1 MHDERAEKSLQKLE
15 TRLKDARMLGFEG
28 RYPEIFQLAS
38 QYAHDSR
45 HYLEQGDAFTSF
57 GCSDYA
63 YGLID
68 ALLILEGK
76 KGEFPE

>member
-1 MHDERAEKSLQKLE
+1 MQEAEK
-15 TRLKDARMLGFEG
+15 LGYKTK
-28 RYPEIFQLAS
+28 YPKIFSLAS
-38 QYAHDSR
+38 QYAKDSR
-45 HYLEQGDAFTSF
+45 HYFEKGDFFTSF

-76 KGEFPE
+76 KEEHPE

>member
-1 MHDERAEKSLQKLE
+1 MHEERARKSLEKLE
-15 TRLKDARMLGFEG
+15 ARLKDAESLGFSWK
-28 RYPEIFQLAS
+28 YPEIFQLAS
-38 QYAHDSR
+38 QYAKDSR
-45 HYLEQGDAFTSF
+45 HYLGKGDNFTSF

-76 KGEFPE
+76 KGDFPE